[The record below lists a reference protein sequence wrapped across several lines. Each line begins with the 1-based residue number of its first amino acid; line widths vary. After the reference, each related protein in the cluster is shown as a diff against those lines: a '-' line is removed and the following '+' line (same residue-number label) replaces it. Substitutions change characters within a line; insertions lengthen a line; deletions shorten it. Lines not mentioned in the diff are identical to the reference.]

1 MYSVKFT
8 GSFKKDVKRCAK
20 RGLDVSLITKAVDI
34 LLANGSLP
42 AEYKPHKLVG
52 TKGDNTW
59 ECHIQPDWLLVWQ
72 QFDKELIMLMVSTG
86 SHSDLF

>member
-59 ECHIQPDWLLVWQ
+59 KCHIQPDWLLVWQ
-72 QFDKELIMLMVSTG
+72 QFDKELIMLMVGTG
-86 SHSDLF
+86 RHSDLF